1 MRWHTNV
8 RIGQS
13 GIYPGL
19 ALLISSWYRRGELP
33 SLRPY
38 RRKANDEISE
48 EQQLRF
54 AYLQAGEV
62 IILATGN
69 IVNFG
74 VGNFSRQN
82 LFFLFRAPFF
92 FKNES
97 ILYGGDICY
106 LLESSRP
113 NFSPALTN
121 GLDLVEQSASSKRAK
136 GLAMDVCGPGIG
148 SSPPNT
154 NAIYKPLK
162 ISQIAFVIG
171 IITYFWIVDFPENA
185 EQSFHFLGKEETE
198 LAVKRIEQDR
208 GDVLAAPF
216 SWHEVLPHFLDPKI
230 YAFAVMFFLLV
241 SVGFAR
247 VCIIDC
253 SSQKKLGC
261 RISYL
266 PAFRTFYQQ
275 CECISSKQLLSCT
288 SNTKM
293 HMCSLQSGMG
303 FSEKKAI
310 LLAAPVNLLS
320 RTPYNYH

>member
-92 FKNES
+92 LKM
-97 ILYGGDICY
+97 
-106 LLESSRP
+106 
-113 NFSPALTN
+113 SPFCM
-121 GLDLVEQSASSKRAK
+121 VETFATSSKVR
-136 GLAMDVCGPGIG
+136 DPI
-148 SSPPNT
+148 
-154 NAIYKPLK
+154 
-162 ISQIAFVIG
+162 
-171 IITYFWIVDFPENA
+171 
-185 EQSFHFLGKEETE
+185 FL
-198 LAVKRIEQDR
+198 
-208 GDVLAAPF
+208 
-216 SWHEVLPHFLDPKI
+216 
-230 YAFAVMFFLLV
+230 
-241 SVGFAR
+241 
-247 VCIIDC
+247 
-253 SSQKKLGC
+253 
-261 RISYL
+261 
-266 PAFRTFYQQ
+266 
-275 CECISSKQLLSCT
+275 QL
-288 SNTKM
+288 
-293 HMCSLQSGMG
+293 
-303 FSEKKAI
+303 
-310 LLAAPVNLLS
+310 
-320 RTPYNYH
+320 